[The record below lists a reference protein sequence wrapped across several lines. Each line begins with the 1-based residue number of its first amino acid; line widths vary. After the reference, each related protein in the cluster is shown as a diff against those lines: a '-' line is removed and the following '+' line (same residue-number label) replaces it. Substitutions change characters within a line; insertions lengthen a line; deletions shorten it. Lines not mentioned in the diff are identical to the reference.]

1 MDQKNA
7 NDIPNFGEAIKYY
20 RVLAKMTQEQLADNI
35 CAREYIGKVEK
46 GKQVPTLFIV
56 NAMSEKLGIN
66 LFDAFA
72 LMMEHNDFDTHQKI
86 EALNDA
92 IASRDA
98 KKAYELASTYASLP
112 GFGCGAPLQY
122 LKYVFSLYYSNELHD
137 FEKSIQY
144 AKEGLTVSDHV
155 DPNEPPTSHL
165 SVSDMVLLLTL
176 SVSLCRCKRLDE
188 GKKYFKYLHDC
199 TALRCRENRYIA
211 NRNRRFDINMYALT
225 TFNLCEFFPDDV
237 EENLALLNDS
247 IGLLEE
253 FKSTEKQSELLI
265 YKSKYL
271 YASGRTQDAKIAF
284 NAGYYTYILRHSEEE
299 AIKFSKRILEE
310 RFDILKSL

>member
-98 KKAYELASTYASLP
+98 KKHMSLP
-112 GFGCGAPLQY
+112 QHMLRFRALGAGHH
-122 LKYVFSLYYSNELHD
+122 FNISSM
-137 FEKSIQY
+137 FFRCIIQMNY
-144 AKEGLTVSDHV
+144 
-155 DPNEPPTSHL
+155 
-165 SVSDMVLLLTL
+165 M
-176 SVSLCRCKRLDE
+176 
-188 GKKYFKYLHDC
+188 
-199 TALRCRENRYIA
+199 
-211 NRNRRFDINMYALT
+211 
-225 TFNLCEFFPDDV
+225 
-237 EENLALLNDS
+237 
-247 IGLLEE
+247 
-253 FKSTEKQSELLI
+253 
-265 YKSKYL
+265 
-271 YASGRTQDAKIAF
+271 
-284 NAGYYTYILRHSEEE
+284 
-299 AIKFSKRILEE
+299 
-310 RFDILKSL
+310 ILKNLYSMLKKD